1 MSETPVEVSEFNV
14 DELVTLEKY
23 EGDKLVETIT
33 IHNGEIIEIRKG
45 DELNGS
51 N

>member
-1 MSETPVEVSEFNV
+1 MTNPDESQFNV
-14 DELVTLEKY
+14 DEYVTLEKF
-23 EGDKLVETIT
+23 EGDVLVETII
-33 IHNGEIIEIRKG
+33 IHNGEIVEIRKG